1 VIERGSGRLAGV
13 GGLELFRRW
22 WRAERSDT
30 DPPTAVVVLVHGAG
44 EHSGRYEHVAE
55 RLVGDGYAV
64 HALDHRGHGRSQ
76 GPRAL
81 IDRVDHA
88 VTDLNALVSA
98 AVQHESAASIPVVMV
113 GHSMGAMIA
122 LRYASDHQ
130 HRLDGLALS
139 GALASIE
146 ASRALRTVGRV
157 ISAVAP
163 TLGLIT
169 IDSSL
174 ISRDRA
180 VVEDYRSDPLVH
192 HGKLPART
200 AAEIADTVT
209 GFPAQVGEITV
220 PTLIMYGTED
230 RLCPPAGSEML
241 GERIGAADKRV
252 IAYQGLYHEI
262 FNEPELDAVLSDL
275 SGWLAALV
283 AGAAAPSALADSATQ
298 PVSGS
303 TSAGRSIS

>member
-22 WRAERSDT
+22 WRDERADVE
-30 DPPTAVVVLVHGAG
+30 PPTAVVVLVHGAG

-98 AVQHESAASIPVVMV
+98 AVQHESAASIPVLMV

-122 LRYASDHQ
+122 LRYACDYQ
-130 HRLDGLALS
+130 HRLDGLAVS
-139 GALASIE
+139 GALASID
-146 ASRALRTVGRV
+146 ASAALRIVGRA

-163 TLGLIT
+163 KLGLIE

-180 VVEDYRSDPLVH
+180 VVDAYRADPLVH

-200 AAEIADTVT
+200 AAEIADTVAS
-209 GFPAQVGEITV
+209 FPDQVPQITI

-241 GERIGAADKRV
+241 GERIGAADKQV
-252 IAYQGLYHEI
+252 IPYPGLYHEI
-262 FNEPELDAVLSDL
+262 FNEPERDAVLSDL
-275 SGWLAALV
+275 SQWLAGRV
-283 AGAAAPSALADSATQ
+283 AVP
-298 PVSGS
+298 
-303 TSAGRSIS
+303 R

>member
-13 GGLELFRRW
+13 GGLALFRRW
-22 WRAERSDT
+22 WRDPRADSA
-30 DPPTAVVVLVHGAG
+30 PPTAVVVLVHGAG

-98 AVQHESAASIPVVMV
+98 AVQHESAASIPVLMV

-122 LRYASDHQ
+122 LRYARDYQ
-130 HRLDGLALS
+130 HRLGGLAVS

-146 ASRALRTVGRV
+146 ASPALRVVGRA
-157 ISAVAP
+157 ISAVTP
-163 TLGLIT
+163 TLGLVT

-174 ISRDRA
+174 ISRDPA
-180 VVEDYRSDPLVH
+180 VVDAYRSDPLVH

-200 AAEIADTVT
+200 AAEIADTVA
-209 GFPAQVGEITV
+209 GFPSRVHEITV

-230 RLCPPAGSEML
+230 RLCSPAGSEML

-252 IAYQGLYHEI
+252 IPYEGLYHEI
-262 FNEPELDAVLSDL
+262 FNEPEREAVLSDL
-275 SGWLAALV
+275 SGWLAAH
-283 AGAAAPSALADSATQ
+283 AATRP
-298 PVSGS
+298 
-303 TSAGRSIS
+303 

>member
-1 VIERGSGRLAGV
+1 VIERGSARLAGV
-13 GGLELFRRW
+13 GGLELYRRW
-22 WRAERSDT
+22 WRDERAGS
-30 DPPTAVVVLVHGAG
+30 DPPAAVVILVHGAG

-122 LRYASDHQ
+122 LRYACDHQ
-130 HRLDGLALS
+130 HRLGGLALS

-146 ASRALRTVGRV
+146 ASRALRIVGRA

-163 TLGLIT
+163 TLGLVT

-174 ISRDRA
+174 ISRDPA
-180 VVEDYRSDPLVH
+180 VVDAYRSDPLVH

-200 AAEIADTVT
+200 AAEIADTVA
-209 GFPAQVGEITV
+209 GFPSRVHEITV

-230 RLCPPAGSEML
+230 RLCSPAGSEML

-252 IAYQGLYHEI
+252 IPYEGLYHEI
-262 FNEPELDAVLSDL
+262 FNEPEREAVLSDL
-275 SGWLAALV
+275 SGWLAV
-283 AGAAAPSALADSATQ
+283 HAAARP
-298 PVSGS
+298 
-303 TSAGRSIS
+303 

>member
-1 VIERGSGRLAGV
+1 VIERGSDRLAGV

-22 WRAERSDT
+22 WRDDQADS
-30 DPPTAVVVLVHGAG
+30 DPPRALIVLVHGAG

-55 RLVGDGYAV
+55 RLVGDGYVV

-98 AVQHESAASIPVVMV
+98 AVQQESAASTPVLMV

-146 ASRALRTVGRV
+146 ASPALRIVGRA
-157 ISAVAP
+157 ISAVLP

-174 ISRDRA
+174 ISRDPA
-180 VVEDYRSDPLVH
+180 VVEAYRTDPLVH

-200 AAEIADTVT
+200 AAEIADTVA
-209 GFPAQVGEITV
+209 GFPSRVPEITV

-252 IAYQGLYHEI
+252 ISYDGLYHEI
-262 FNEPELDAVLSDL
+262 FNEPERDAVLSDL
-275 SGWLAALV
+275 SGWLATRI
-283 AGAAAPSALADSATQ
+283 AGTPAAS
-298 PVSGS
+298 
-303 TSAGRSIS
+303 R

>member
-1 VIERGSGRLAGV
+1 VIERGSARLAGV
-13 GGLELFRRW
+13 GGLELYRQW
-22 WRAERSDT
+22 WRDKRADSN
-30 DPPTAVVVLVHGAG
+30 PPAAVVVLVHGAG
-44 EHSGRYEHVAE
+44 EHSGRDEHVAE

-98 AVQHESAASIPVVMV
+98 AVQHESAASIPVLMV

-122 LRYASDHQ
+122 LRYAGQHQ

-146 ASRALRTVGRV
+146 ASAALRIVGRV
-157 ISAVAP
+157 IATVTP
-163 TLGLIT
+163 RLGLIT

-174 ISRDRA
+174 ISRDPD
-180 VVEDYRSDPLVH
+180 VVAAYRSDPLVH

-200 AAEIADTVT
+200 AAEIADTVA
-209 GFPAQVGEITV
+209 GFPNQVHEVTI

-252 IAYQGLYHEI
+252 IRYQGLYHEI
-262 FNEPELDAVLSDL
+262 FNEPERDAVLSDL
-275 SGWLAALV
+275 SGWLAARV
-283 AGAAAPSALADSATQ
+283 GA
-298 PVSGS
+298 S
-303 TSAGRSIS
+303 TSA

>member
-1 VIERGSGRLAGV
+1 VTERGAGTLAGV

-22 WRAERSDT
+22 WRPDR
-30 DPPTAVVVLVHGAG
+30 PTAVIVLVHGAG
-44 EHSGRYEHVAE
+44 EHCGRYEHVAQ
-55 RLVGDGYAV
+55 RLVDDGYAV

-88 VTDLNALVSA
+88 VTDLDALVSA
-98 AVQHESAASIPVVMV
+98 AVQHESAAAIPVLMV
-113 GHSMGAMIA
+113 GHSMGAMLA

-146 ASRALRTVGRV
+146 APAALRIVGRV
-157 ISAVAP
+157 ISVVAP
-163 TLGLIT
+163 TLPLVAL
-169 IDSSL
+169 DPEL
-174 ISRDRA
+174 VSRDPE
-180 VVEDYRSDPLVH
+180 VVQAYRTDPLVH

-200 AAEIADTVT
+200 AAEMVDTVAT
-209 GFPAQVGEITV
+209 FPARAQEITL

-252 IAYQGLYHEI
+252 IPYPGLYHEI
-262 FNEPELDAVLSDL
+262 FNEPERDAVLSDL
-275 SGWLAALV
+275 SEWLAAHV
-283 AGAAAPSALADSATQ
+283 A
-298 PVSGS
+298 VSDRAS
-303 TSAGRSIS
+303 SR

>member
-1 VIERGSGRLAGV
+1 VTERGSARLAGV
-13 GGLELFRRW
+13 GGLELYRRW
-22 WRAERSDT
+22 WRDGRADS
-30 DPPTAVVVLVHGAG
+30 DPPAAVVVLVHGAG

-122 LRYASDHQ
+122 LRYAGYHQ

-146 ASRALRTVGRV
+146 ASPALRIVGRV

-174 ISRDRA
+174 ISRDPD
-180 VVEDYRSDPLVH
+180 VVAAYRSDPLVH

-200 AAEIADTVT
+200 AAEIADTVA
-209 GFPAQVGEITV
+209 GFPSQVHEITI

-230 RLCPPAGSEML
+230 RLCPPTGSEML

-252 IAYQGLYHEI
+252 IRYQGLYHEI
-262 FNEPELDAVLSDL
+262 FNEPERDAVLSDL
-275 SGWLAALV
+275 SGWLAARV
-283 AGAAAPSALADSATQ
+283 GA
-298 PVSGS
+298 S
-303 TSAGRSIS
+303 TSA

>member
-1 VIERGSGRLAGV
+1 VIERGSARLAGV
-13 GGLELFRRW
+13 GGLELFRQW
-22 WRAERSDT
+22 WRDERT
-30 DPPTAVVVLVHGAG
+30 DPPTAVIVLVHGAG

-98 AVQHESAASIPVVMV
+98 AVQHEAAASIPVLMV

-122 LRYASDHQ
+122 LRYVRDYQ
-130 HRLDGLALS
+130 HRLNGLALS
-139 GALASIE
+139 GALASID
-146 ASRALRTVGRV
+146 ASPVLRIVGRA

-163 TLGLIT
+163 TLGLIA

-174 ISRDRA
+174 ISRDPA
-180 VVEDYRSDPLVH
+180 VVEAYRSDPLVH

-200 AAEIADTVT
+200 AAEIADTVAS
-209 GFPAQVGEITV
+209 FPGRVNEITI
-220 PTLIMYGTED
+220 PTLIMYGTD
-230 RLCPPAGSEML
+230 DHLCPPAGSEML
-241 GERIGAADKRV
+241 AERIGAADKRV
-252 IAYQGLYHEI
+252 IPYEGLYHEI
-262 FNEPELDAVLSDL
+262 FNEPERDAVLSDL
-275 SGWLAALV
+275 SEWLAARV
-283 AGAAAPSALADSATQ
+283 AA
-298 PVSGS
+298 
-303 TSAGRSIS
+303 RR

>member
-1 VIERGSGRLAGV
+1 VIERGSGRLAGA

-22 WRAERSDT
+22 WRPELVDSE
-30 DPPTAVVVLVHGAG
+30 PPVAVVVLVHGAG

-81 IDRVDHA
+81 IDRVEHA

-98 AVQHESAASIPVVMV
+98 AVQHESARSVPVLMV

-130 HRLDGLALS
+130 HRLGGLALS
-139 GALASIE
+139 GALASID
-146 ASRALRTVGRV
+146 ASPALRIAGRA

-174 ISRDRA
+174 ISRDPA
-180 VVEDYRSDPLVH
+180 VVAAYRSDPLVH

-200 AAEIADTVT
+200 AAEIADTVAR
-209 GFPAQVGEITV
+209 FPDRVHEITV

-230 RLCPPAGSEML
+230 RLCPPAGSQML

-252 IAYQGLYHEI
+252 IPYEGLYHEI
-262 FNEPELDAVLSDL
+262 FNEPERDAVLSDL
-275 SGWLAALV
+275 SDWLAAHV
-283 AGAAAPSALADSATQ
+283 GA
-298 PVSGS
+298 
-303 TSAGRSIS
+303 RR

>member
-1 VIERGSGRLAGV
+1 VIERGSGRLAGA
-13 GGLELFRRW
+13 GGLELFHRW
-22 WRAERSDT
+22 WRGERADT

-122 LRYASDHQ
+122 LRYAGHHQ

-146 ASRALRTVGRV
+146 ASRGLRIVGRA
-157 ISAVAP
+157 ISSVAP
-163 TLGLIT
+163 KLGLIA

-174 ISRDRA
+174 ISRDPA
-180 VVEDYRSDPLVH
+180 VVEAYRTDPLVH
-192 HGKLPART
+192 RGKLPART
-200 AAEIADTVT
+200 AAEIADTVA
-209 GFPAQVGEITV
+209 GFPGRVHEITI

-252 IAYQGLYHEI
+252 IPYDGLYHEI
-262 FNEPELDAVLSDL
+262 FNEPERDAVLSDL
-275 SGWLAALV
+275 SEWLGTRVAARPAV
-283 AGAAAPSALADSATQ
+283 
-298 PVSGS
+298 
-303 TSAGRSIS
+303 

>member
-1 VIERGSGRLAGV
+1 VIERGSARLAGV

-22 WRAERSDT
+22 WRDERT
-30 DPPTAVVVLVHGAG
+30 DPPTAVIVLVHGAG

-98 AVQHESAASIPVVMV
+98 AVQHESSASIPVLMV

-122 LRYASDHQ
+122 VRYACDHQ

-139 GALASIE
+139 GALASSD
-146 ASRALRTVGRV
+146 ASPALRIVGRA

-163 TLGLIT
+163 TLGLIA

-174 ISRDRA
+174 ISRDPA
-180 VVEDYRSDPLVH
+180 VVAAYRSDPLVH

-200 AAEIADTVT
+200 AAEIAATVA
-209 GFPAQVGEITV
+209 GFPGRVHEITI

-241 GERIGAADKRV
+241 AQRIGAADKRT
-252 IAYQGLYHEI
+252 IPYDGLYHEI
-262 FNEPELDAVLSDL
+262 FNEPERDAVLSDL
-275 SGWLAALV
+275 NEWLAARV
-283 AGAAAPSALADSATQ
+283 AA
-298 PVSGS
+298 
-303 TSAGRSIS
+303 RR

>member
-1 VIERGSGRLAGV
+1 MIERGSGTLAGV
-13 GGLELFRRW
+13 GGLQLFRRFW
-22 WRAERSDT
+22 GPP
-30 DPPTAVVVLVHGAG
+30 DPPTALVVLVHGAG

-88 VTDLNALVSA
+88 VTDLDALVSA
-98 AVQHESAASIPVVMV
+98 AIQHESAASIPVLMV

-122 LRYASDHQ
+122 LRYALDHQ
-130 HRLDGLALS
+130 HRLVGLALS

-146 ASRALRTVGRV
+146 ASAALRIAGRA

-174 ISRDRA
+174 ISRDPA
-180 VVEDYRSDPLVH
+180 VVEAYRSDPLVH

-200 AAEIADTVT
+200 AAEIVDTVAA
-209 GFPAQVGEITV
+209 FPGRVHEITI

-241 GERIGAADKRV
+241 AERIGAADLRV
-252 IAYQGLYHEI
+252 IPYEGLYHEI
-262 FNEPELDAVLSDL
+262 FNEPERDAVLSNL
-275 SGWLAALV
+275 SGWLAERV
-283 AGAAAPSALADSATQ
+283 AGVAAPS
-298 PVSGS
+298 
-303 TSAGRSIS
+303 R

>member
-1 VIERGSGRLAGV
+1 MIERGSARLAGV
-13 GGLELFRRW
+13 GGLQLYRRW
-22 WRAERSDT
+22 WRDERADT
-30 DPPTAVVVLVHGAG
+30 DPPAAVVVLVHGAG
-44 EHSGRYEHVAE
+44 EHSGRYEYVAE

-122 LRYASDHQ
+122 LRYAGYHQ

-146 ASRALRTVGRV
+146 ASPALRIVGRA

-163 TLGLIT
+163 KLGLIT

-174 ISRDRA
+174 ISRDPD
-180 VVEDYRSDPLVH
+180 VVAAYRSDPLVH

-200 AAEIADTVT
+200 AAEIADTVA
-209 GFPAQVGEITV
+209 GFPSQVHEITI

-241 GERIGAADKRV
+241 GERIGAADTRV
-252 IAYQGLYHEI
+252 IRYPGLYHEI
-262 FNEPELDAVLSDL
+262 FNEPERDAVLSDL
-275 SGWLAALV
+275 SEWLTARL
-283 AGAAAPSALADSATQ
+283 GA
-298 PVSGS
+298 S
-303 TSAGRSIS
+303 TFA

>member
-22 WRAERSDT
+22 WRAELVDT

-81 IDRVDHA
+81 IDRVDYA
-88 VTDLNALVSA
+88 VTDLDALVSA
-98 AVQHESAASIPVVMV
+98 AVAHESAASIPVVMV

-122 LRYASDHQ
+122 LRYARDHQ

-139 GALASIE
+139 GALASVD
-146 ASRALRTVGRV
+146 ASSALRIVGRA

-174 ISRDRA
+174 ISRDPA
-180 VVEDYRSDPLVH
+180 VVEDYRADPLVH

-200 AAEIADTVT
+200 AAEIADTVA
-209 GFPAQVGEITV
+209 GFPGQVGEITV

-241 GERIGAADKRV
+241 GKRIGAADKRV
-252 IAYQGLYHEI
+252 IPYQGLYHEI
-262 FNEPELDAVLSDL
+262 FNEPERDAVLADL
-275 SGWLAALV
+275 SGWLAARV
-283 AGAAAPSALADSATQ
+283 AAQ
-298 PVSGS
+298 
-303 TSAGRSIS
+303 R

>member
-1 VIERGSGRLAGV
+1 VIERGSARLAGV

-22 WRAERSDT
+22 WRDDRADS
-30 DPPTAVVVLVHGAG
+30 DPPAAVVVLVHGAG

-98 AVQHESAASIPVVMV
+98 AIQHESAASIPIVMV

-146 ASRALRTVGRV
+146 ASPALRVVGRA

-163 TLGLIT
+163 TLGLIA
-169 IDSSL
+169 INSSL
-174 ISRDRA
+174 ISRDPA
-180 VVEDYRSDPLVH
+180 VVTAYRSDPLVY

-200 AAEIADTVT
+200 AAEIADTV
-209 GFPAQVGEITV
+209 GSFPDRVHQITV

-241 GERIGAADKRV
+241 GERIGATDKRV
-252 IAYQGLYHEI
+252 IPYQGLYHEI
-262 FNEPELDAVLSDL
+262 YNEPERDAVLSDL
-275 SGWLAALV
+275 SEWLTARV
-283 AGAAAPSALADSATQ
+283 GA
-298 PVSGS
+298 
-303 TSAGRSIS
+303 RR